1 MKHEEHAIQVAI
13 ADFLRVALPETA
25 IFFAVPNG
33 AHLHAS
39 KRGGVNLAA
48 IRMKREGMTP
58 GVADLIVIDGVFDL
72 GGRITPGS
80 PNNLIMPAASRVI
93 GLEVKSAKGKPS
105 PDQKAWAQKAQKAGA
120 RYHVVRSIEDAARAL
135 ASEGVRLRA
144 IPSTV
149 PGRLYQSV

>member
-33 AHLHAS
+33 AELKGKS
-39 KRGGVNLAA
+39 YDKGGGKTGRYSPAA
-48 IRMKREGMTP
+48 ERLKREGLTP
-58 GVADLIVIDGVFDL
+58 GVADLIVIDADPFP
-72 GGRITPGS
+72 GGG
-80 PNNLIMPAASRVI
+80 SRVI
-93 GLEVKSAKGKPS
+93 GLEVKSAKGRPS
-105 PDQKAWAQKAQKAGA
+105 EDQKEWAQKAQKAGV
-120 RYHVVRSIEDAARAL
+120 RYYVVRSIEDAARAL